1 MLAILKFGTIFK
13 LRFLTLL
20 LLLVYSNLNFALG
33 LSDVELK
40 SHLGEKL
47 FAKVYVSDLQA
58 ESEASCFTASDV
70 GDTPGF
76 KKATISLQ
84 PISSGHQLIIASND
98 VVTEPI
104 VNLRVAYHCEPNVVR
119 EYVLLLDPAPL
130 PNVEKTSTENT
141 AQTNQENLSAI
152 TKRTNPTVSK
162 KQAPQIDNAQQNV
175 NTNTEEAVTEKPVKK
190 VIKKKRKLKA
200 ASVDDK
206 LSEAYTGTPTSDV
219 SSEKKVVVENPVANA
234 SENKPKTADKPF
246 LIISA
251 GDASAGENVEKSS
264 LSLRL
269 ATEIDFNRPQAV
281 LESASTTDA
290 MDEVTVMANRL
301 SHLEKQIASLQTR
314 NAKLVAD
321 AAKTKEENET
331 FNWQSILLMVFGT
344 LAALAVTEWLRRKF
358 FNRDEKNET
367 AEWFDNELD
376 NDTEALMAPV
386 AANNVEND
394 QTYEQ
399 HRTEPSFTETS
410 STNASFENRKPD
422 ITFEKENHES
432 VLDDANVFI
441 EHGRPALAV
450 QLLQNHLSES
460 PAESPAIWFK
470 LLNLLAK
477 ESSETDYDEA
487 VVECNKYFNIK
498 ASKFGYTS
506 EKGDSSIEDYPHIIS
521 RLEGVWGSQYAVGF
535 LNDVIYNKRSQPRE
549 GLEQNAFEDLFFLKT
564 IAIYLASSNSD
575 TPMLPSQQASFHPA
589 VSSQPAFENASF
601 NDALFNDI
609 EPLDE
614 TITSPI
620 HSQNNIEFD
629 TEIASTNPS
638 SELAH
643 DAVSEKS
650 DLNYVVLK
658 DDVTLKL
665 DNDIY
670 HTAPSLESGTL
681 LNAESISHVDNLP
694 IETITFDFLQESPS
708 LDSNESFHAE
718 EIDFSVHSEEI
729 EITAT
734 LESLAMNRDNDESA
748 EQAPIK
754 SKTKAK
760 TDTKKQTGTNSIEWD
775 LPEIDPKS
783 KK

>member
-20 LLLVYSNLNFALG
+20 FLLVYSNLSFALG

-47 FAKVYVSDLQA
+47 IAKVHVSDLQA

-70 GDTPGF
+70 SDTPGF
-76 KKATISLQ
+76 KKATVSLQ
-84 PISSGHQLIIASND
+84 PTSAGHQLLITSND

-130 PNVEKTSTENT
+130 PNVEKTSTDNT
-141 AQTNQENLSAI
+141 AQTNQENLAVNA
-152 TKRTNPTVSK
+152 KRANPPVSK
-162 KQAPQIDNAQQNV
+162 KQAPQIDTAQQ
-175 NTNTEEAVTEKPVKK
+175 NTNTEEALTEKPIKK
-190 VIKKKRKLKA
+190 IIKKKKKIKV

-206 LSEAYTGTPTSDV
+206 LSEAYTGTPTTDV
-219 SSEKKVVVENPVANA
+219 RLEKKVVAENPLANA
-234 SENKPKTADKPF
+234 SENKPKAADKPF

-281 LESASTTDA
+281 LDSTSTTDA

-321 AAKTKEENET
+321 AVKTKEEKEA
-331 FNWQSILLMVFGT
+331 FNWQSILFMVFGI
-344 LAALAVTEWLRRKF
+344 LAVLAVTEWLRRKF
-358 FNRDEKNET
+358 FNRDEKNQA

-376 NDTEALMAPV
+376 NDTEELMAPLT
-386 AANNVEND
+386 AINVENS

-399 HRTEPSFTETS
+399 QRTEPSFTEPPSAIT
-410 STNASFENRKPD
+410 SFENRKPD
-422 ITFEKENHES
+422 IPIEKENHES

-477 ESSETDYDEA
+477 ENSETDYDEA

-498 ASKFGYTS
+498 ASRFGDTS

-564 IAIYLASSNSD
+564 IATYLASSNSD

-589 VSSQPAFENASF
+589 VSTQPVFENASF

-609 EPLDE
+609 EPLNE
-614 TITSPI
+614 TKASPNQ
-620 HSQNNIEFD
+620 SQNNIEFD
-629 TEIASTNPS
+629 TEIAYTNPS
-638 SELAH
+638 SKLTH
-643 DAVSEKS
+643 DAISEKS
-650 DLNYVVLK
+650 GFHDASLK

-665 DNDIY
+665 DNDSY
-670 HTAPSLESGTL
+670 NTAPTLETGTL
-681 LNAESISHVDNLP
+681 LNAESITHADNLP

-708 LDSNESFHAE
+708 LDADESFHAE

-734 LESLAMNRDNDESA
+734 LESLAMSRANDESA
-748 EQAPIK
+748 EQAPVK

-775 LPEIDPKS
+775 LPEIAPKS